1 MDSRRYQKI
10 ADLFDRLSQLSS
22 DEQSAE
28 LDKIG
33 STDPDLRQEL
43 EAFLRQNDDLPPFLR
58 TPVIDDVMKRL
69 SGAPSPASIDI
80 QTPERI
86 GRYTIRRKLGE
97 GGMGVVYLAEQD
109 EPRRPVA
116 VKVVRPEAMS
126 GPMRRRFEQEARVLG
141 LLRHPGIAQ
150 IYEAGTAVSDGR
162 ELAFFAMEY
171 VEGTPLTEYA
181 ESRQLSHR
189 ARLELLAAI
198 CDAVHHAHQKGVVHR
213 DLKPDNIL
221 VDPTGQSKVLDFGVA
236 SATDA
241 DIKTLSIQTQSGQL
255 VGTLA
260 YMSPEQALGD
270 SDAVDTRCDAY
281 ALGVIAYELL
291 AHRLPLDLRRSSIVE
306 AARIIREEE
315 PKRLGQVSRVF
326 RGDIETIV
334 AKSLEKDRDR
344 RYASAAELG
353 ADIRRFLHDDPI
365 VARPASTIYQLGKF
379 ARRHRGVA
387 VGVCI
392 AALALICGSAVAI
405 WQGLEARSAQRIA
418 ERRFADLQSFA
429 QSVIIDYPKLQGTKG
444 ETRARE
450 FLTRTT
456 VQYLD
461 GMARDT
467 RGLDL
472 KILEDLA
479 LAYSATGDVLGRPN
493 GPNLGDS
500 KASLESYQKS
510 VALFDDLVARDPD
523 NIELKR
529 SLAITCERIGNLY
542 LQDQQYDQAL
552 VVFRKSHAV
561 KLAVADNHEMGP
573 RDLSFSYNKLG
584 DVYVKLGR
592 TEEAYDMYVQ
602 SLDIRKRLA
611 ERKPEDDEIQR
622 AYTVGLNRVADVLLE
637 LRRDAEALDLCEASL
652 QRRVD
657 LATSQP
663 DNRQTAMD
671 LAVGHFKLAQVLARV
686 DRLDEALPAYESAR
700 AILNRMADAGPSNTT
715 AWTGAAEVSGE
726 MGRVLFEAGRLDAAL
741 PELTAFTQEMERGM
755 PEDKMTAAMREQLAS
770 GHHRR
775 GQALMA
781 LAHAQHAKSEQI
793 QQHKA
798 EGCAALRRAIQLYQ
812 SLEDSNKRVPPE
824 LPGEL
829 TECSE
834 YGCTVP

>member
-1 MDSRRYQKI
+1 MDSERYQII
-10 ADLFDRLSQLSS
+10 ADLFDQLSEMS
-22 DEQSAE
+22 DEDQAAE
-28 LDKIG
+28 LEKIG
-33 STDPDLRQEL
+33 STDPELRQRL
-43 EAFLRQNDDLPPFLR
+43 EAYLRQAEELPPYLK
-58 TPVIDDVMKRL
+58 TPVIQDVMDR
-69 SGAPSPASIDI
+69 SSHAPSPTGLDE
-80 QTPERI
+80 QPPERI

-126 GPMRRRFEQEARVLG
+126 GHMRRRFQQEARVLG
-141 LLRHPGIAQ
+141 LLQHPGIAQ
-150 IYEAGTAVSDGR
+150 IYEAGTAVTDGR

-181 ESRQLSHR
+181 KSRKLSHR
-189 ARLELLAAI
+189 ARLELLAEI

-221 VDPTGQSKVLDFGVA
+221 IDPTGQSKVLDFGVA
-236 SATDA
+236 SVTDA
-241 DIKTLSIQTQSGQL
+241 DIKTLSIQTQSGQI
-255 VGTLA
+255 VGTLP

-270 SDAVDTRCDAY
+270 CDAVDTRCDVY

-306 AARIIREEE
+306 AARIIREVE
-315 PKRLGQVSRVF
+315 PKRLGQVSRAF

-344 RYASAAELG
+344 RYGSAAELG

-365 VARPASTIYQLGKF
+365 VARPSSAIYQLRKF

-387 VGVCI
+387 LGVCI
-392 AALALICGSAVAI
+392 ATLALIGGSAVAL

-418 ERRFADLQSFA
+418 EQRFVDLHSFA
-429 QSVIIDYPKLQGTKG
+429 RSVILDYPKIQGTKG
-444 ETRARE
+444 ETRAQE
-450 FLTRTT
+450 FLTKTT
-456 VQYLD
+456 LQYLD

-472 KILEDLA
+472 KILGDLA
-479 LAYSATGDVLGRPN
+479 LAYSATGDILGRPH
-493 GPNLGDS
+493 GPNVGDP

-510 VALFDDLVARDPD
+510 VALFEDLVARDPD
-523 NIELKR
+523 NIEFKR
-529 SLAITCERIGNLY
+529 HLAITCERVGNLF

-552 VVFRKSHAV
+552 VVFRKSHAL
-561 KLAVADNHEMGP
+561 KLAVADKHEMGP
-573 RDLSFSYNKLG
+573 RDLSFSFNKLG
-584 DVYVKLGR
+584 DAYIKLGR

-611 ERKPEDDEIQR
+611 KRKPEDGEIQR

-637 LRRDAEALDLCEASL
+637 LRRNAEALDLCEASL
-652 QRRVD
+652 RRRVD

-663 DNRQTAMD
+663 DNTQAAMD
-671 LAVGHFKLAQVLARV
+671 LAMGHFKRAQVLARV
-686 DRLDEALPAYESAR
+686 DRLDEALPVFESAR
-700 AILNRMADAGPSNTT
+700 AILHRMAESDPSNAT

-726 MGRVLFEAGRLDAAL
+726 MGRILFEGGRFDAAL
-741 PELTAFTQEMERGM
+741 PVLTAFTQEMERSM
-755 PEDKMTAAMREQLAS
+755 PEDKMTAGLREQLAS
-770 GHHRR
+770 GHRRR

-781 LAHAQHAKSEQI
+781 LARAQPATAEQSH
-793 QQHKA
+793 QHEA
-798 EGCAALRRAIQLYQ
+798 EGCASLCRALQLYR
-812 SLEDSNKRVPPE
+812 SLEDSDKRVPPE

-834 YGCTVP
+834 YGCTFR

>member
-1 MDSRRYQKI
+1 MDSQRYQKI
-10 ADLFDRLSQLSS
+10 ADLFDQLSEMS
-22 DEQSAE
+22 GAGQAAE
-28 LDKIG
+28 LEKIG

-43 EAFLRQNDDLPPFLR
+43 EAFLRQNEDLPPFLR
-58 TPVIDDVMKRL
+58 TPVIDDVMK
-69 SGAPSPASIDI
+69 SQGGAPSPTGMDE
-80 QTPERI
+80 QLPERI
-86 GRYTIRRKLGE
+86 GRYTVQRKLGE

-126 GPMRRRFEQEARVLG
+126 GQMRRRFQQEARVLG

-181 ESRQLSHR
+181 KSRQLSHR

-221 VDPTGQSKVLDFGVA
+221 VDEAGQSKVLDFGVA

-255 VGTLA
+255 VGTLP

-270 SDAVDTRCDAY
+270 CDAVDTRCDVY

-315 PKRLGQVSRVF
+315 PKRLGQVNRAF

-334 AKSLEKDRDR
+334 AKALEKDRDR
-344 RYASAAELG
+344 RYASTAELG

-418 ERRFADLQSFA
+418 ERRFTDLHGFA
-429 QSVIIDYPKLQGTKG
+429 HSVILDYPQLQESKG

-450 FLTRTT
+450 FLTKTT
-456 VQYLD
+456 LQYLD

-467 RGLDL
+467 RGLDP

-479 LAYSATGDVLGRPN
+479 LAYSRTGDLLGRPN
-493 GPNLGDS
+493 GPNLGDP

-510 VALFDDLVARDPD
+510 VAIFDDLVVREPD
-523 NIELKR
+523 NIQWNR
-529 SLAITCERIGNLY
+529 SLAITCERVGNLY
-542 LQDQQYDQAL
+542 LQDRQYDQAL
-552 VVFRKSHAV
+552 DVIRKAHSL
-561 KLAVADNHEMGP
+561 KLAVSEKHEEGP

-584 DVYVKLGR
+584 DVYIKLER
-592 TEEAYDMYVQ
+592 TEEAYDMYAR
-602 SLDIRKRLA
+602 SLNIRKQLA
-611 ERKPEDDEIQR
+611 EGKPEDGEIQR
-622 AYTVGLNRVADVLLE
+622 AYTVGLSRVADVLLE
-637 LRRDAEALDLCEASL
+637 LKRDAEALELCEASL
-652 QRRVD
+652 HRRTD
-657 LATSQP
+657 LANSQP
-663 DNRQTAMD
+663 DNMQAAMD
-671 LAVGHFKLAQVLARV
+671 LGVGHFKRALVLARV
-686 DRLDEALPAYESAR
+686 ERLDDALPAFESAR
-700 AILNRMADAGPSNTT
+700 AILRRMADADPGNMTVR
-715 AWTGAAEVSGE
+715 TGAAEVSGE
-726 MGRVLFEAGRLDAAL
+726 MGRVLFEAGRFDAAHS
-741 PELTAFTQEMERGM
+741 ELTAYTQEMERAM
-755 PEDKMTAAMREQLAS
+755 PDDKMTAAMREQLAS

-775 GQALMA
+775 GQAFMA
-781 LAHAQHAKSEQI
+781 LAHAQRATAEQAH
-793 QQHKA
+793 QHEA

-812 SLEDSNKRVPPE
+812 SLEDSDKRVPPE

-834 YGCTVP
+834 FGAKTK